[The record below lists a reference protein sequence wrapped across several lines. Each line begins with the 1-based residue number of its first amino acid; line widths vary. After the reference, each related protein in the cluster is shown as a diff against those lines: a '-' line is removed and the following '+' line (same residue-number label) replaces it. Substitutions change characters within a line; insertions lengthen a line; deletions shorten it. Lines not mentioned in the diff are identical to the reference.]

1 MRSLHQR
8 FQALN
13 PHQFIL
19 RPVPARRDQRATKRQ
34 RGGNEVPEI
43 DLVFRRQVNGA
54 IGSFFESAFP
64 SFGSETKSRF
74 ESAASAAF
82 RAAGVTAF
90 RRALIVAR
98 ISPLLSIISSH
109 QSSDPTYLSRLNL
122 DKSMVCAENHAAI
135 LSRAASVTKKSHV
148 NPSHHKEEP

>member
-54 IGSFFESAFP
+54 IGSFFESA
-64 SFGSETKSRF
+64 
-74 ESAASAAF
+74 ASAAF

-109 QSSDPTYLSRLNL
+109 QSSDPTYLSHLNL